1 ALTVMERYGGFVAQ
15 FSGDGVLVYFGYPAA
30 HENDAERAVRA
41 ALELNDRLHE
51 LNAELRGQQLPEIA
65 IRIGIH
71 TGLIVI
77 GSELASGGA
86 QDHSSVGEAANLAAR
101 LQADAPT
108 NSVIVSGETFEMI
121 SGMFDYESLG
131 PRRFKGISRS
141 IPIYKITKPRVGIGR
156 TYHRGRRTPH
166 FVGRAESVERLIS
179 CWHRAK
185 EKSRCETILITGEA
199 GVGKTRLATE
209 IVKHPQVS
217 HANLLQIH
225 CPDIISNTPPLSG
238 GLFLLSE
245 A

>member
-1 ALTVMERYGGFVAQ
+1 VGYTELSEQLDPEDLRDLQLQYQRLALTVMERYGGFVAQ

-41 ALELNDRLHE
+41 ALELHDRLHE

-86 QDHSSVGEAANLAAR
+86 QDHSIVGEAANLAAR

-121 SGMFDYESLG
+121 SGMFDYPSG
-131 PRRFKGISRS
+131 SRAS
-141 IPIYKITKPRVGIGR
+141 VAALRSTRSPNLASGSGGR
-156 TYHRGRRTPH
+156 TIEDVVARHIL
-166 FVGRAESVERLIS
+166 SVAPNRSNVWLP
-179 CWHRAK
+179 
-185 EKSRCETILITGEA
+185 A
-199 GVGKTRLATE
+199 GTTRKRNPGAR
-209 IVKHPQVS
+209 P
-217 HANLLQIH
+217 
-225 CPDIISNTPPLSG
+225 
-238 GLFLLSE
+238 F
-245 A
+245 